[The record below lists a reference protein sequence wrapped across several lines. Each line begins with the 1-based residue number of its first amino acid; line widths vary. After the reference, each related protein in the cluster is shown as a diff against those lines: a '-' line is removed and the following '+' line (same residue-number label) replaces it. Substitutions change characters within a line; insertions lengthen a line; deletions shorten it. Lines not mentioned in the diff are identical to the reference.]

1 MAVRTA
7 DSIADAF
14 FRIWTCREA
23 FMKLTGNGFSMPRD
37 SFCIDGNAA
46 VSGEKIY
53 PIRTYIKRGYYISVC
68 STSTDRSAP
77 RAYRPENARSVLP
90 SIGGDIYAFRR
101 FKLTSEMHI
110 SVNNIRNLYSN
121 DYYEDPRLTPEYDK
135 KTHASPRRSLI
146 FHSRSI
152 CTRYRRDR
160 H

>member
-1 MAVRTA
+1 MLAGAALSTAPCGLDIEQPRYLPHKRMLALSERFFSENDAETVRTA

-68 STSTDRSAP
+68 STSTLTAQL
-77 RAYRPENARSVLP
+77 PEP
-90 SIGGDIYAFRR
+90 I
-101 FKLTSEMHI
+101 
-110 SVNNIRNLYSN
+110 
-121 DYYEDPRLTPEYDK
+121 DPRTLGRFCR
-135 KTHASPRRSLI
+135 ASAGISM
-146 FHSRSI
+146 HSE
-152 CTRYRRDR
+152 DLN
-160 H
+160 